1 MENENVM
8 EKTNEMPV
16 VLTQDTGLSLQ
27 SGDFILPD
35 PEAIAKRA
43 EQTKKMMS
51 AVCKVLSPKSIVN
64 FGGEPFIDH
73 IGCSRIAQVFSL
85 VIRVNT
91 DEQGNI
97 AYKKEFENVDTN
109 KYTVKVTGRIWHKN
123 SPENYQVY
131 EGSCSSFN
139 DFFRAYHE
147 TETDES
153 GKEKVVSAKFL
164 PESKVQEKALAN
176 FTQRAIKKYLG
187 LTFTWEELEE
197 YGIKRQNSKGF
208 SFQNS
213 KDADTKEISDL
224 RAELWK
230 KLLEMSNGDEAT
242 ARATIKK
249 HTTFKKKDG
258 TEFPGYTDIGKLSER
273 MLQIFAKKVEE
284 EYIAFCESA
293 GV

>member
-1 MENENVM
+1 MEQEVIERNEIQATD
-8 EKTNEMPV
+8 TNLV
-16 VLTQDTGLSLQ
+16 SIQ
-27 SGDFILPD
+27 SADFILPD

-51 AVCKVLSPKSIVN
+51 AVCKVLSPKSIVD

-85 VIRVNT
+85 VVRANT

-97 AYKKEFENVDTN
+97 AYKKEVEDIDTN
-109 KYTVKVTGRIWHKN
+109 KYTVKITGRIWHKN

-131 EGSCSSFN
+131 EGSCSSYN
-139 DFFRAYHE
+139 DFLRQWQTIE
-147 TETDES
+147 KDEN
-153 GKEKVVSAKFL
+153 GKNKVVSAKFV

-187 LTFTWEELEE
+187 LSFTWEELEE
-197 YGIKRQNSKGF
+197 YGIKKENSKGF
-208 SFQNS
+208 SFKNS
-213 KDADTKEISDL
+213 QTADSKETSEL

-230 KLLEMSNGDEAT
+230 KLLEMCNGDEKT

-249 HTTFKKKDG
+249 HTTFTKPDG
-258 TEFPGYTDIGKLSER
+258 TEFSGYTDIQKVSER
-273 MLQIFAKKVEE
+273 MLNKFAEKVND
-284 EYIAFCESA
+284 EYIKFCEKA
-293 GV
+293 GA

>member
-1 MENENVM
+1 MEQEMM
-8 EKTNEMPV
+8 ERNEMPAV
-16 VLTQDTGLSLQ
+16 ISQENNLSIS

-51 AVCKVLSPKSIVN
+51 AVCKVLSPKSIVD

-85 VIRVNT
+85 VVRANT

-97 AYKKEFENVDTN
+97 AYKKEMEDADTN
-109 KYTVKVTGRIWHKN
+109 KYTVKITGRIWHKN
-123 SPENYQVY
+123 SPDNYQVY

-139 DFFRAYHE
+139 DFLRAYQTVE
-147 TETDES
+147 KDEN
-153 GKEKVVSAKFL
+153 GKNKVVSAKFV

-187 LTFTWEELEE
+187 LSFTWEELEE
-197 YGIKRQNSKGF
+197 YGIKRDNSKGF
-208 SFQNS
+208 SFKNTQAADS
-213 KDADTKEISDL
+213 KETSEL
-224 RAELWK
+224 RAEVWK
-230 KLLEMSNGDEAT
+230 KILEMANGDEAT

-249 HTTFKKKDG
+249 HTTFPKKDG
-258 TEFPGYTDIGKLSER
+258 TTFEGYTDIAKVSEKMLAKLAE
-273 MLQIFAKKVEE
+273 KVNN
-284 EYIAFCESA
+284 EYIKFCESA
-293 GV
+293 GI